1 MSILTENSTVSQ
13 AVRDLKERSLTRP
26 QLSTSERIR
35 LCGES
40 LRALD
45 GVVEDWIRV
54 GVQAKQCENNPKILA
69 EELLTGPTVVAR
81 YLQLALQTLQA
92 IDRET
97 NIVNPRSIYRLG
109 NGQLAVP
116 VFPAKGLFDSLAF
129 MGLRGSVRMKADVGI
144 NEIHGNLRDIAASGK
159 IAGITAVLGAGNVSS
174 IPATDSL
181 NRIFFDC
188 RLVILKMNPVN
199 QYLAG
204 IFQRAFA
211 PLIEAGL
218 LRIITGAEDVGRELI
233 QHEGVTDVH
242 VTGSICTHDAIVW
255 GTDPDERD
263 RRKRLN
269 QPLLTKPISSE
280 LGNVSPWII
289 VPGAYSQRELQSQAL
304 HVAASITNN
313 ASFNCLTTR
322 VIVTWDRW
330 DQRSQFLDLVKH
342 FLAQTPPRPAYY
354 PGAVERY
361 CRFAANGLG
370 PDESNRLPWALL
382 IDQSIDDR
390 PELFRE
396 ELFTCICAETALSA
410 ATPNEFLAG
419 ATEFV
424 NDRIFGSLCASVT
437 FPPDFRR
444 THPVDVEQCLQKL
457 RYGSVCVNQ
466 WSGLAYALITPPWG
480 AYPGSTL
487 ANTESGIGNVH
498 NTYLLDQYEKAV
510 LSGPLINFPKPV
522 WFPNHRN
529 SLWVARHLFALYRS
543 PSVTKLPALF
553 SAALMG

>member
-1 MSILTENSTVSQ
+1 MSNLTENSTVLQ
-13 AVRDLKERSLTRP
+13 VVQDLKERSHTRP
-26 QLSTSERIR
+26 QFSTSERVR
-35 LCGES
+35 LCVEC
-40 LRALD
+40 LRALETVAD
-45 GVVEDWIRV
+45 DWIHA
-54 GVQAKQCENNPKILA
+54 GAQAKQCDNNPAILA

-81 YLQLALQTLQA
+81 YLQLAMQTLRA
-92 IDRET
+92 IDCGA
-97 NIVNPRSIYRLG
+97 NIVNPRSICRLG

-129 MGLRGSVRMKADVGI
+129 MGLHGIVRMKADVGI
-144 NEIHGNLRDIAASGK
+144 DEIHGNLRNIAANGR

-204 IFQRAFA
+204 IFQRVFA

-233 QHEGVTDVH
+233 HHEGVTDVH
-242 VTGSICTHDAIVW
+242 ITGSIRTHDSIVW
-255 GTDPDERD
+255 GTDSDERE
-263 RRKRLN
+263 RRKGLN
-269 QPLLTKPISSE
+269 QPLLPKPISSE

-289 VPGAYSQRELQSQAL
+289 VPGTYSQRELQSQAL

-322 VIVTWDRW
+322 VIVTWDQW
-330 DQRSQFLDLVKH
+330 DQRQQFLNLVKH
-342 FLAQTPPRPAYY
+342 YLAQTPPRPAYY
-354 PGAVERY
+354 PGAIERY
-361 CRFAANGLG
+361 RRFAANGLG
-370 PDESNRLPWALL
+370 PDDSNRLPWALL
-382 IDQSIDDR
+382 TDQSIDER
-390 PELFRE
+390 PELFRDE
-396 ELFTCICAETALSA
+396 SFACVCTETAVSA
-410 ATPNEFLAG
+410 ATPNEFLAS

-424 NDRIFGSLCASVT
+424 NDRVFGSLCASVT
-437 FPPDFRR
+437 LPADFRR
-444 THPVDVEQCLQKL
+444 AHRVDVEQCLQRL

-510 LSGPLINFPKPV
+510 LYGPLINFPKPV
-522 WFPNHRN
+522 WFSNHRN
-529 SLWVARHLFALYRS
+529 ALSVARHLFALYQR
-543 PSVTKLPALF
+543 PAITKLPALF